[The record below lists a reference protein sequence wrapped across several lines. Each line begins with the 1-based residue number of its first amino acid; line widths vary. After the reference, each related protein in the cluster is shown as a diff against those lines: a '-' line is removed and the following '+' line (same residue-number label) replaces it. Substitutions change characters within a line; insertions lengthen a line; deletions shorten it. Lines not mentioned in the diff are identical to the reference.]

1 MMVAL
6 RFSAVLRR
14 NDLSSL
20 APAARQAEVMLD
32 RTLLRHV
39 KCGSLFRSALCRA
52 ATHCLSFFVVC
63 VSAPLQLRTSL
74 GSILCGRFAD
84 TTSDRSA
91 LRMQGFGAIQPTDR
105 AAW

>member
-6 RFSAVLRR
+6 HFGAVLRR

-20 APAARQAEVMLD
+20 APAAKQAEVML
-32 RTLLRHV
+32 
-39 KCGSLFRSALCRA
+39 SLFRSALCRA
-52 ATHCLSFFVVC
+52 APHCPSFFVVC

-91 LRMQGFGAIQPTDR
+91 LRM
-105 AAW
+105 